1 MPGWEIVKRP
11 VAMLPAKES
20 GIGASAPSG
29 MRRTP
34 NTPRPMLCS
43 VKSKAQRTRPKADSR
58 FVQGVL
64 GAYYPWGMLKR

>member
-11 VAMLPAKES
+11 VAMPLVKGS

-34 NTPRPMLCS
+34 STPRLMPCS
-43 VKSKAQRTRPKADSR
+43 VKSKQQRTNSHL
-58 FVQGVL
+58 QGAL
-64 GAYYPWGMLKR
+64 EAYCPEGMLKR